1 MIDPSCEARGWWDL
15 KIRFA
20 KRNVVFHCRIQ
31 RGTDTTVKNQ
41 VWLISEDYVNTRWG
55 AIISEEVS
63 GFVNYLA
70 KIQI

>member
-1 MIDPSCEARGWWDL
+1 MIDSSSKARGWWDL
-15 KIRFA
+15 KIQFA

-41 VWLISEDYVNTRWG
+41 VWLISENYINTRWG
-55 AIISEEVS
+55 TIISKEM
-63 GFVNYLA
+63 GGLIDNLA